1 MPTYD
6 EAEALESAEDD
17 WNTDVGPDQTTMTRT
32 TFARPLGCGG
42 LELFFGAAPS
52 AKNMEQ
58 KQLL

>member
-32 TFARPLGCGG
+32 TFARPLG
-42 LELFFGAAPS
+42 
-52 AKNMEQ
+52 
-58 KQLL
+58 